1 MSRRTLR
8 TAGALVLLALA
19 VAPAARGQDPPPT
32 PEAPPAPTTPTVP
45 TVPPNP
51 PDVRKGRDQGRM
63 PRARPLS
70 RRQSRM
76 AHVGHREPP
85 TGTLGP
91 YLPSRESSG
100 TAWQPESSVHE
111 GWHFPNGRWNTVV
124 HAWATAVWD
133 DQGGARGDQQ
143 LFGANMMMG
152 RMHGPFG
159 PGTLG
164 FRVML
169 SAEPGTIGSEGYP
182 LLLQTGESAD
192 GVTPLV
198 DRQHPHD
205 LTMELATTYYV
216 SPDRSGSLFFYGGL
230 PGEPALG
237 PAVFMHRFSGESF
250 PDAPI
255 GHHWLDS
262 SHITYG
268 VLTAGVVD
276 GPWKLEGS
284 LFRGREPDHLRTDIE
299 KPDLDSHSFRI
310 SNNPS
315 PNLALQ
321 GSYGRLHSPDALEP
335 GVDVDRTT
343 VSATMNSVG
352 PGRMMQTTVAWGR
365 NQHHPG
371 SELDAFL
378 IETCTRLG
386 GRHTWLFRIE
396 RVEKDDLFSGTHPLT
411 GQTFQVGKLS
421 AGYRYDLWPGGPVT
435 VGIGGLFS
443 LCRLPDALDPDYGS
457 RPLAG
462 MGFVRAALR

>member
-1 MSRRTLR
+1 MSRTTFR
-8 TAGALVLLALA
+8 AWGALVLLAL
-19 VAPAARGQDPPPT
+19 VSAPPARGQDPPP
-32 PEAPPAPTTPTVP
+32 APPAP
-45 TVPPNP
+45 PPMPANP
-51 PDVRKGRDQGRM
+51 PELRKGRDQGRM
-63 PRARPLS
+63 PRARRLA
-70 RRQSRM
+70 RRNARM
-76 AHVGHREPP
+76 AHLGHHEPA

-91 YLPSRESSG
+91 YLLSRESSG
-100 TAWQPESSVHE
+100 TSWQPESSAHE
-111 GWHFPNGRWNTVV
+111 GWHFPNGEWNAVV

-133 DQGGARGDQQ
+133 DQGGPRGDER

-216 SPDRSGSLFFYGGL
+216 SPDASGSLFFYAGL

-237 PAVFMHRFSGESF
+237 PPVFMHRFSGESF
-250 PDAPI
+250 PEAPI

-268 VLTAGVVD
+268 VLTVGVVD

-284 LFRGREPDHLRTDIE
+284 MFRGREPDHVRTDIE
-299 KPDLDSHSFRI
+299 KPELDSHSFRV
-310 SNNPS
+310 SSNPS
-315 PNLALQ
+315 PNVALQ

-335 GVDVDRTT
+335 GVDVDRATL
-343 VSATMNSVG
+343 SATMNAVG
-352 PGRMMQTTVAWGR
+352 RGRMMQTTVAWGR
-365 NQHHPG
+365 NQNRPG
-371 SELDAFL
+371 NTLDAFL
-378 IETCTRLG
+378 FETCTRTG
-386 GRHTWLFRIE
+386 PRSTWMARIE
-396 RVEKDDLFSGTHPLT
+396 RVEKDDLFSGAHPRA
-411 GQTFQVGKLS
+411 GQTFKVGKIS
-421 AGYRYDLWPGGPVT
+421 VGYRYDLNPKGPVT
-435 VGIGGLFS
+435 LGIGGLATVS
-443 LCRLPDALDPDYGS
+443 RLPGAIENDYGKNPIS
-457 RPLAG
+457 GLA
-462 MGFVRAALR
+462 FVRAALR